1 MSNTLSPELLKRYS
15 RQIILPDFG
24 VAGQARLLHA
34 RVAVLGVGALG
45 TALASNI
52 VRAGVG
58 YVRLVDRDF
67 IEEHNLQ
74 RQVLFDEDDI
84 AANLPKAVAAAE
96 KLRRVNRHVTID
108 PVVADIVP
116 DNIERLIADCDVV
129 LDGSDNFELRMLLN
143 DACVKHNVPWIYGA
157 VIATYGMTMPI
168 LPGDGPCFRC
178 FMGDLPEPGTTA
190 TCEMTGVLGTVPQ
203 VIAAMQVTEALKLL
217 MGHKARLVC
226 ALRYVDLWNGV
237 QEQVI
242 VEKDTARTCP
252 TCDERQFEF
261 LEGRHHTRSESLCG
275 RNAVQVRPKGNVKP
289 DFEALAQR
297 LRIHGDVNYN
307 AYVLRFHVEG
317 YELSLFH
324 DGRMIVHGTD
334 DESIARS
341 LYAKY
346 IGL

>member
-1 MSNTLSPELLKRYS
+1 MKHELSPELMNRYS
-15 RQIILPDFG
+15 RQTILPDFG
-24 VAGQARLLHA
+24 IEGQARLLRA

-45 TALASNI
+45 TALASGI

-74 RQVLFDEDDI
+74 RQTLFDEDDI

-96 KLRRVNRHVTID
+96 KLRRVNRHVTIE
-108 PVVADIVP
+108 PVVEDVVP
-116 DNIERLIADCDVV
+116 NNVERLIADCDLV

-143 DACVKHNVPWIYGA
+143 DACVKHNIPWIYGA

-178 FMGDLPEPGTTA
+178 FMNDVPAPGTA
-190 TCEMTGVLGTVPQ
+190 DTCETAGVLGTAPQ
-203 VIAAMQVTEALKLL
+203 VIAALQVTEALKLL
-217 MGHKARLVC
+217 MGHKERLIR

-237 QEQVI
+237 QEQII
-242 VEKDTARTCP
+242 VEKDVARTCL

-275 RNAVQVRPKGNVKP
+275 RNAVQVRPKGNVRP
-289 DFEALAQR
+289 DFDALAQR
-297 LRIHGDVNYN
+297 LRIHGDVHYN
-307 AYVLRFHVEG
+307 AYILRFHIEG

-334 DESIARS
+334 DERIARS

-346 IGL
+346 VGS